1 MALRKAQ
8 SILNLSHDD
17 MGTAMYSTAFEL
29 LFFKRDI
36 AHMDPENLKKVQQHM
51 EKISSKVDIN
61 KLKKEQMAGV
71 ASCLVIEGAIWRGL
85 KEPENAKKN
94 FQQNF
99 DNGKFNTC
107 A

>member
-61 KLKKEQMAGV
+61 KLKKNKWLELLHAW
-71 ASCLVIEGAIWRGL
+71 LL
-85 KEPENAKKN
+85 KELFGE
-94 FQQNF
+94 
-99 DNGKFNTC
+99 D
-107 A
+107 